1 MALNDK
7 GMIPSPATE
16 ELLAEHV
23 AALFHA
29 AREAG
34 LPDEVIQDV
43 LKDAADALDEGLS

>member
-7 GMIPSPATE
+7 GTIPPPATE

-23 AALFHA
+23 AALVHA

-34 LPDEVIQDV
+34 LSDEVIQEV
-43 LKDAADALDEGLS
+43 LQDAADALLEGLS